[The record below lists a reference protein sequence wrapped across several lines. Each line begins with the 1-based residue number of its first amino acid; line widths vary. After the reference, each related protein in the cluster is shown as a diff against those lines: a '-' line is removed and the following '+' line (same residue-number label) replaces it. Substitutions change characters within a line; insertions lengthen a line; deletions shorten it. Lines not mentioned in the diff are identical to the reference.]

1 VVLTQRLENP
11 GAFPFDPVYDLT
23 RRLSP
28 IQRAWNRLSRWL
40 GSFYTGPY
48 RDVAGKEGID
58 LFHAHTGWEAARTA
72 PAARAIG
79 IPLVA
84 SFYGRDV
91 SALPRNPYWRTLY
104 RRLFRLADLFLV
116 EGPHLGESLKNLG
129 CPPDKV
135 RVIHLGVDLEKIP
148 FRRRE
153 LPQETIRILMSCSL
167 REKKGV
173 GYALEALARCRD
185 TSSWKLRILGD
196 GPLREDLEER
206 IRTLGLKDRAA
217 IEGYVPYQVHL
228 EALHEADL
236 FLSPSVTAS
245 DGDAEGG
252 APVALIEAQAAGLPV
267 VASRHCDIP
276 EVVQDGVTGLLVP
289 ERDVD
294 ALANAIQSLL
304 SDPSSWAPLGR
315 AGRDHVEQ
323 EFNVQRQV
331 ERTEKLYLELL
342 ELIESQKRP

>member
-11 GAFPFDPVYDLT
+11 GAFPFDPVYDLD
-23 RRLSP
+23 RLLSP
-28 IQRAWNRLSRWL
+28 AQRAWNRLSRWL
-40 GSFYTGPY
+40 GSFHTGPY
-48 RDVAGKEGID
+48 RDVAAQEGIR

-72 PAARAIG
+72 TAAKAIG

-91 SALPRNPYWRTLY
+91 SALPRNPYWRMLY

-116 EGPHLGESLKNLG
+116 EGPHLGESLKGLG
-129 CPPDKV
+129 CPADKV
-135 RVIHLGVDLEKIP
+135 RVIHLGVDLAKIP

-153 LPQETIRILMSCSL
+153 FYEGPIRILMSCSL

-173 GYALEALARCRD
+173 RYALEALARCRNAP
-185 TSSWKLRILGD
+185 SWKLRVLGD
-196 GPLREDLEER
+196 GPQREDLEER
-206 IRTLGLKDRAA
+206 IRTLNLQDRAV
-217 IEGYVPYQVHL
+217 IEGYVPYQAHL

-294 ALANAIQSLL
+294 GLAEAIQSLL
-304 SDPSSWAPLGR
+304 SDPSRWAPLGR

-323 EFNVQRQV
+323 EFNVRRQV
-331 ERTEKLYLELL
+331 ERTEKLYLEL
-342 ELIESQKRP
+342 IGI